1 MQFDYVTM
9 VEALG
14 GDASA
19 LKNLDVADVSPDT
32 AVYPQ

>member
-1 MQFDYVTM
+1 MHFDYVMM

-14 GDASA
+14 GDAA
-19 LKNLDVADVSPDT
+19 GLKAFTPRNVAPDK

>member
-1 MQFDYVTM
+1 M

-19 LKNLDVADVSPDT
+19 LRAFTPRNVAPDR